1 MPFVNTI
8 ACVRPPTVATIARCC
23 KRFYLVGLC
32 MLLIAMLLGTATWA
46 IINFSA
52 TRALIPLIA
61 VIILLSMVEGA
72 LVLAILQ
79 ATNNKLLNDES
90 HELPTLLS
98 HSGPPKPSLIHPA
111 FRDSNKNSP
120 RNFPLPRER
129 CLDITTPDNAPAIP
143 VPDPYAAT
151 GMILRDSQTHRPL
164 PPLPVK
170 SAEAPAPPTH
180 LEKVNDV
187 TVLPLR
193 IQKREIASVD
203 TAVMRLC
210 DAVEVESVES
220 AAPKSGDF
228 DKTPGHPHSMSEA
241 EKIITGVGA
250 ERYHEQDD
258 QENTEPAESKPL
270 EHLVTEHQ
278 VPQTPIHLAAP
289 VIMIQQPT
297 PTTPK
302 SNEYPAATLPN
313 TPTIRLVSQY
323 LEIPTKIGHGT
334 RRKK

>member
-1 MPFVNTI
+1 MPFVNAI
-8 ACVRPPTVATIARCC
+8 ACVRLPTLATIPRCC
-23 KRFYLVGLC
+23 KRFYLLGLC

-52 TRALIPLIA
+52 TRALIPLI
-61 VIILLSMVEGA
+61 VVNILLSMFEGA
-72 LVLAILQ
+72 LGMHFFPSCSKRNADSPPPVLAILQ
-79 ATNNKLLNDES
+79 ATHKKPLNDEI

-98 HSGPPKPSLIHPA
+98 HPGPPKPSLIHPA
-111 FRDSNKNSP
+111 FRDFNNGSLNSP
-120 RNFPLPRER
+120 RNFALPRER

-164 PPLPVK
+164 HPLPVK

-193 IQKREIASVD
+193 IQKRESASAD
-203 TAVMRLC
+203 TAVMRVC
-210 DAVEVESVES
+210 DAAEVESVES
-220 AAPKSGDF
+220 AAQKTGDF
-228 DKTPGHPHSMSEA
+228 DKTPGYPHPMSEA

-250 ERYHEQDD
+250 ERYHEKDG
-258 QENTEPAESKPL
+258 QENTKPAESKPL
-270 EHLVTEHQ
+270 EHLVIEHQ

-289 VIMIQQPT
+289 VIMIQ
-297 PTTPK
+297 
-302 SNEYPAATLPN
+302 
-313 TPTIRLVSQY
+313 
-323 LEIPTKIGHGT
+323 
-334 RRKK
+334 

>member
-1 MPFVNTI
+1 
-8 ACVRPPTVATIARCC
+8 
-23 KRFYLVGLC
+23 
-32 MLLIAMLLGTATWA
+32 MLLIAILLATATWA
-46 IINFSA
+46 IYNFSA
-52 TRALIPLIA
+52 TRALNPLI
-61 VIILLSMVEGA
+61 VVNILLSMVEGA
-72 LVLAILQ
+72 LSMHIFPSCFERNAYSPPPVLAIIQ
-79 ATNNKLLNDES
+79 ATNKTPKDNES
-90 HELPTLLS
+90 HELPTLSS

-111 FRDSNKNSP
+111 FRDFSNGSLNSP
-120 RNFPLPRER
+120 RNSFLPRER
-129 CLDITTPDNAPAIP
+129 YLDIATPDNAPAVP
-143 VPDPYAAT
+143 VPDSYAAT
-151 GMILRDSQTHRPL
+151 GMILRDSKTLRPL

-270 EHLVTEHQ
+270 STSSLSTKY
-278 VPQTPIHLAAP
+278 LR
-289 VIMIQQPT
+289 
-297 PTTPK
+297 
-302 SNEYPAATLPN
+302 
-313 TPTIRLVSQY
+313 RLSISPP
-323 LEIPTKIGHGT
+323 LLS
-334 RRKK
+334 